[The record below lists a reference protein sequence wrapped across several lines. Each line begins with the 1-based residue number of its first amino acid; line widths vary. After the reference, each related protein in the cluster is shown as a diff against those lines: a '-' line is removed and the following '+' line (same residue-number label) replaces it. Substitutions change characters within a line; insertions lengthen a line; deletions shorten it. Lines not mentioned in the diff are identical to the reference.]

1 MFTSNEMWCVLSS
14 PNGKMHGVQWHQ
26 WMENS
31 IEVLKICVFF
41 LGHVMCLRL
50 SVVESIVELKADELT
65 GCKLRHVM
73 FLARTMTTLF
83 SSGMM
88 KFLMIKTTTSS
99 GQKKLNPIQKIEIL
113 SALCN
118 TSQNEWNSVSGV
130 EAHCR
135 RHQRNFT
142 GDRRPARA
150 RLNAQAFQSAPLL
163 IGSEESKNELYF
175 VISWK
180 LRAQTRNNTNIDNKN
195 LVIHEHGSMKS

>member
-1 MFTSNEMWCVLSS
+1 
-14 PNGKMHGVQWHQ
+14 
-26 WMENS
+26 MENS
-31 IEVLKICVFF
+31 IEVLKICFF

-118 TSQNEWNSVSGV
+118 TSQNE
-130 EAHCR
+130 
-135 RHQRNFT
+135 
-142 GDRRPARA
+142 
-150 RLNAQAFQSAPLL
+150 
-163 IGSEESKNELYF
+163 
-175 VISWK
+175 
-180 LRAQTRNNTNIDNKN
+180 
-195 LVIHEHGSMKS
+195 